1 MSCTPIQEVSV
12 LQAIHVDVNQLANYI
27 QWKMDEEDLSLRD
40 VAREAKVSAPTL
52 SRILQ
57 KGRRTPRPDV
67 DTLGRLIQWLNI
79 PLEKIIDTSVRSQKI
94 DRPRADTLEL
104 IQVHLR
110 ADKNLSA
117 EAARAIA
124 DMVKAAYRQFSKSS
138 RGKA

>member
-1 MSCTPIQEVSV
+1 MYANAGGGY
-12 LQAIHVDVNQLANYI
+12 LQAIHVDVDQLANYI
-27 QWKMDEEDLSLRD
+27 QWKMDEEELSLRD

-52 SRILQ
+52 SRLLQ
-57 KGRRTPRPDV
+57 KGKRTPRPDV

-94 DRPRADTLEL
+94 DRPRGDTLEL

-124 DMVKAAYRQFSKSS
+124 DMVKAAYRQFSKPS
-138 RGKA
+138 RGRV